1 MGGPIGTRSTRLNC
15 ICKIFSEIPL
25 LTIFGALK
33 YVPICTK
40 DRRQQQDF
48 ITCKI
53 RSQFLFYRSLFLNPL
68 IVSQKCCKVGII
80 ESLSLTFFVDLCL
93 KFVNQILLFGPN
105 LVSNWFRL
113 HQKVLA
119 LIYYIR
125 KLFTPLKNPAFTA
138 RVHFSPIS
146 TEIQIRQSR
155 EKYIPSAAS
164 IENFYYKHCQMEIQT
179 LPTAQWTQGTDN
191 QRFSFGTSTIVIA
204 LRELHSYTL

>member
-1 MGGPIGTRSTRLNC
+1 MVGSVLTLIYYQATKLFTLHLAMYSTKLC
-15 ICKIFSEIPL
+15 FFL
-25 LTIFGALK
+25 VT
-33 YVPICTK
+33 
-40 DRRQQQDF
+40 
-48 ITCKI
+48 TCKI
-53 RSQFLFYRSLFLNPL
+53 RSQILFFKSFFSTHSLLVKNVARL
-68 IVSQKCCKVGII
+68 A
-80 ESLSLTFFVDLCL
+80 LDLFL
-93 KFVNQILLFGPN
+93 KFVYPFLLFGAN

-164 IENFYYKHCQMEIQT
+164 IENFC
-179 LPTAQWTQGTDN
+179 
-191 QRFSFGTSTIVIA
+191 
-204 LRELHSYTL
+204 

>member
-1 MGGPIGTRSTRLNC
+1 MCPNAPKYSLPPQDNNKFANMQNKEPIFVFE
-15 ICKIFSEIPL
+15 K
-25 LTIFGALK
+25 
-33 YVPICTK
+33 
-40 DRRQQQDF
+40 
-48 ITCKI
+48 
-53 RSQFLFYRSLFLNPL
+53 LFLNPL
-68 IVSQKCCKVGII
+68 IVSQKCCKVGINPALLLI
-80 ESLSLTFFVDLCL
+80 PAFIFFVDLFS
-93 KFVNQILLFGPN
+93 KFVYQILLFGAN

-164 IENFYYKHCQMEIQT
+164 IENFY
-179 LPTAQWTQGTDN
+179 
-191 QRFSFGTSTIVIA
+191 
-204 LRELHSYTL
+204 

>member
-1 MGGPIGTRSTRLNC
+1 MFFLVTKCKLRSKILFFKSFFSTHSLLVKNVARL
-15 ICKIFSEIPL
+15 
-25 LTIFGALK
+25 ALK
-33 YVPICTK
+33 NP
-40 DRRQQQDF
+40 
-48 ITCKI
+48 
-53 RSQFLFYRSLFLNPL
+53 SL
-68 IVSQKCCKVGII
+68 
-80 ESLSLTFFVDLCL
+80 LTFFVDLFL
-93 KFVNQILLFGPN
+93 KFVYPFLLFGAN

-164 IENFYYKHCQMEIQT
+164 IENFC
-179 LPTAQWTQGTDN
+179 
-191 QRFSFGTSTIVIA
+191 
-204 LRELHSYTL
+204 